1 MVMFHN
7 ERQPGYMTQQDL
19 RRSTSPDVVANPTI
33 QNSSPSKSAAP
44 PLETQY
50 TVDDGPQ
57 KNERLQM
64 LEKGNSFL
72 EQHRTQVAK
81 AESEALYY
89 KELEKNQDNLK
100 LKNQVNLLTNQ
111 VKSLK

>member
-1 MVMFHN
+1 
-7 ERQPGYMTQQDL
+7 
-19 RRSTSPDVVANPTI
+19 
-33 QNSSPSKSAAP
+33 
-44 PLETQY
+44 
-50 TVDDGPQ
+50 
-57 KNERLQM
+57 M
-64 LEKGNSFL
+64 LEMGNSFL

-111 VKSLK
+111 VKSLKQIIEIMEKEVSRPPAEASDGVLSP